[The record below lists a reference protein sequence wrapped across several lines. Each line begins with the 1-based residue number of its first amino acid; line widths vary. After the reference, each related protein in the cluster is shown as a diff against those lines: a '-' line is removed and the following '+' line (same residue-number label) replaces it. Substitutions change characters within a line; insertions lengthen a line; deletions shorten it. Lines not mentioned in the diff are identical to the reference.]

1 MKPDPQKL
9 FKVLYG
15 AYGPQH
21 WWPAKSMEAMMVGV
35 ILVQNTAWTQAA
47 KVVDSLDANNCL
59 SWQAL
64 RDIDDETL
72 WQWLRP
78 AGYFR
83 VKSRRIKALAHFMAS
98 YSDSVTEL
106 FTLETADLRNQLLK
120 VNGVGKESADSIIC
134 YGAGRHVFV
143 VDTYTR
149 RLFTRLGWVD
159 EKIGY
164 DELQHLVHSNIVK
177 AKKPGGIEIFNEF
190 HALIVRHAKEH
201 CHKRPSCNKCPVKF
215 CLKVGI

>member
-1 MKPDPQKL
+1 MKPNPQKL
-9 FKVLYG
+9 FDVLYG

-21 WWPAKSMEAMMVGV
+21 WWPAKSIEAMMVGV

-47 KVVDSLDANNCL
+47 KVVDVLDANNSL
-59 SWQAL
+59 TWQAL
-64 RDIDDETL
+64 RDIEDEKL

-83 VKSRRIKALAHFMAS
+83 VKSQRLKALAKFMAG
-98 YSDSVTEL
+98 YDDKIDKL
-106 FTLETADLRNQLLK
+106 FTLETSELRSKLLQ

-134 YGAGRHVFV
+134 YGAKREVFV

-149 RLFTRLGWVD
+149 RLFVRLGWIS
-159 EKIGY
+159 EKAGY
-164 DELQHLVHSNIVK
+164 DEIQKLVHNNINK
-177 AKKPGGIEIFNEF
+177 QADIFNEY
-190 HALIVRHAKEH
+190 HALIVQHAKEH
-201 CHKRPSCNKCPVKF
+201 CLKKPSCNNCPVKF

>member
-1 MKPDPQKL
+1 MKPNPQKL
-9 FKVLYG
+9 FNVLYG

-21 WWPAKSMEAMMVGV
+21 WWPAKSIEAMMVGV

-47 KVVDSLDANNCL
+47 KVVESLEKNNCL

-83 VKSRRIKALAHFMAS
+83 VKSRRIKALAYFMAGFD
-98 YSDSVTEL
+98 DSLAKL
-106 FTLETADLRNQLLK
+106 FTLDTPELRRQLLS
-120 VNGVGKESADSIIC
+120 VNGVGKESADSIVC
-134 YGAGRHVFV
+134 YGAKRSVFV

-149 RLFTRLGWVD
+149 RLFSRLGWVD
-159 EKIGY
+159 EKFGY
-164 DELQHLVHSNIVK
+164 DEIQLLVHSNIDK
-177 AKKPGGIEIFNEF
+177 NADIFNEF

-201 CHKRPSCNKCPVKF
+201 CQKRPSCENCPVNF
-215 CLKVGI
+215 CLKIGI